1 MKPIKLVMQAFG
13 PYADKREVDFS
24 KFGDKGLFLVTGDTG
39 AGKTTI
45 FDAISYA
52 LFNKTSGID
61 RKVAS
66 LRSDYADPSDKTY
79 VEFTFEHYGKVYKI
93 TRIPEYLRKSLRG
106 SGFTNQKAEAELEI
120 PGENPVSGVDA
131 VTKRTEDILRIS
143 YDQFKQISMI
153 AQGEFRKVLNA
164 DSVERGKILQKI
176 FSTEKYNKMGNILNQ
191 MYIEANSEVT
201 EIFRRIDQYF
211 EGTEY
216 SPTSELKE
224 EADNIKRDSKG
235 SKPTFDVDSKLKVV
249 DKLVKED
256 EEKEAVLK
264 ESLKI
269 AKEEKAKAD
278 KAFTLGK
285 TLFDN
290 FNEYD
295 SHVKTRDALTEQKD
309 KYDSLDKRL
318 DKNKKALYNVK
329 GSYDMYV
336 NEYGKYLIAVKKSKD
351 SFEALEVSKKMAV
364 KAKEAF
370 ETAYSKKEEGE
381 IMSLNAKKL
390 VDEKDDYEKRDKLKA
405 DKNEVESVIKTLID
419 KGRKSKDNIEKEQ
432 AEHVKRTEMI
442 VLLKEAPILLEKCTR
457 DIKEKSEKADRLG
470 TIVDKEYKSLND
482 AYKAHKSQTKVYEEK
497 YNVYEDAKKKYDMA
511 LKAYEDSMVG
521 IIASTLE
528 ENKPC
533 PVCGSLSHPRPA
545 VIAKADIT
553 EDTVKKLEEIKNK
566 AEKVKTVEMEKAVTL
581 KTAYEEQQKA
591 LINEIKTYFGELLPE
606 EQGSFKDIII
616 ILNDARQNMS
626 EEINLLRKKKA
637 DLEEQK
643 VQLDKLNEMENKY
656 DETLKALT
664 DEYEK
669 FRKDHTEAINEL
681 TKVTTAL
688 EGIAKLK
695 FATLKEAEEEIAG
708 LLKKAELIASNIEKM
723 RKANENAEKDTAQ
736 KKGIYDESLKQKEE
750 LAVSLEKCK
759 KDFEETCTQYGFN
772 DRADF
777 ELYLIKEE
785 DIKESESDIEAYKKK
800 VIENKAALE
809 VAYKTIEGKIR
820 PDISVLKEASENA
833 AKAETLAQN
842 NLNTVTARRDLNKKI
857 YENISEQALIG
868 EKKIE
873 KTNRLKNISEIMN
886 GKSVGKNRTS
896 FETYVQMSGFDSI
909 IRAANKRLHPL
920 SGGQYQLY
928 RHEDA
933 AAKGNIALNLDILD
947 NYTGKKRP
955 VSSLSGGESFMAA
968 LSLALGLSDQVT
980 ANAGGIKI
988 DALFIDEGF
997 GTLDQQALN
1006 DSLAMLSG
1014 LSDSSKLI
1022 GIISHREELKEVID
1036 NKIIVTKTP
1045 KGSDLKQVCR
1055 RIF

>member
-13 PYADKREVDFS
+13 PYAGRREVDFS
-24 KFGDKGLFLVTGDTG
+24 KFGEKGLFLVTGDTG

-52 LFNKTSGID
+52 LFNKTSGTD

-66 LRSDYADPSDKTY
+66 LRSDYADPSDKTF

-106 SGFTNQKAEAELEI
+106 DGLTTQKAEAELEI
-120 PGENPVSGVDA
+120 PDEIPVSGVDA
-131 VTKRTEDILRIS
+131 VTRRTEDILRIS

-164 DSVERGKILQKI
+164 DSAERGKILQKI
-176 FSTEKYNKMGNILNQ
+176 FSTEKYNKMGSILNT
-191 MYIEANSEVT
+191 MYLEANGEVT
-201 EIFRRIDQYF
+201 ETFRRIDQYF

-216 SPTSELKE
+216 EKDSEFKE

-235 SKPTFDVDSKLKVV
+235 SKPTFDVTSKLNVV

-256 EEKEAVLK
+256 DGKLSLLNENLK
-264 ESLKI
+264 N

-278 KAFTLGK
+278 KALTLGK
-285 TLFDN
+285 SLFDS
-290 FNEYD
+290 FKEYD
-295 SHVKTRDALTEQKD
+295 SHVKTRDNLAEEKD
-309 KYDSLDKRL
+309 KYAAIEKRL
-318 DKNKKALYNVK
+318 HKNKKALYNVK
-329 GSYDMYV
+329 GSYDLYG
-336 NEYGKYLIAVKKSKD
+336 NEYKKHGEAVRKSKA
-351 SFEALEVSKKMAV
+351 SLEGLEASKTVLV
-364 KAKEAF
+364 KAKESFDAAF
-370 ETAYSKKEEGE
+370 SKKEDGE
-381 IMSLNAKKL
+381 NMILQAKKL
-390 VDEKDDYEKRDKLKA
+390 SDEKGKYEEKDKLTKSY
-405 DKNEVESVIKTLID
+405 KELNLKIENLYNSVN
-419 KGRKSKDNIEKEQ
+419 KSKNAVDKEKE
-432 AEHVKRTEMI
+432 EHLKRIESIT
-442 VLLKEAPILLEKCTR
+442 LLKETPILLEKCER
-457 DIKEKSEKADRLG
+457 DIKEKSEKTNRLG
-470 TIVDKEYKSLND
+470 TIVDEEYKSLND

-497 YNVYEDAKKKYDMA
+497 YNIYEDAKNKYDTA

-553 EDTVKKLEEIKNK
+553 EDAVKKLEEIKNK
-566 AEKVKTVEMEKAVTL
+566 AEKVKTAEMEKAVTL
-581 KTAYEEQQKA
+581 KTAYEEQQTA
-591 LINEIKTYFGELLPE
+591 LTNDIKTYFGELLPE

-616 ILNDARQNMS
+616 ILNDARVKMS
-626 EEINLLRKKKA
+626 EEINLLRKKKE
-637 DLEEQK
+637 DLEKQK
-643 VQLDKLNEMENKY
+643 IKLDKLHEMEDKY
-656 DETLKALT
+656 DETLKVLT
-664 DEYEK
+664 DNYEK
-669 FRKDHTEAINEL
+669 IRKDHTEAVNEL

-688 EGIAKLK
+688 EGIGELK
-695 FATLKEAEEEIAG
+695 FATLKEAEKEIEA
-708 LLKKAELIASNIEKM
+708 LSKTAELIVSNIENK
-723 RKANENAEKDTAQ
+723 RKANENAEKDAAL
-736 KKGIYDESLKQKEE
+736 KKGIYEESLKQEAA
-750 LAVSLEKCK
+750 LVQSLNKCK
-759 KDFEETCTQYGFN
+759 LDFEETLNEYGFN

-777 ELYLIKEE
+777 EAHL
-785 DIKESESDIEAYKKK
+785 IKESEIKASEADIEDYKKR

-809 VAYKTIEGKIR
+809 VALKNVEGKTR
-820 PDISVLKEASENA
+820 PDMNVLQEVADSK
-833 AKAETLAQN
+833 AKAETMAQN
-842 NLNTVTARRDLNKKI
+842 SLNTVTSRRDLNKKI
-857 YENISEQALIG
+857 YDNISEQAKLG

-873 KTNRLKNISEIMN
+873 KANRLRNISEIMN
-886 GKSVGKNRTS
+886 GKAVGKNRTS
-896 FETYVQMSGFDSI
+896 FETYVQMSGLDSI

-997 GTLDQQALN
+997 GTLDTQALN

-1045 KGSDLKQVCR
+1045 KGSDLKQEVSCE
-1055 RIF
+1055 I

>member
-1 MKPIKLVMQAFG
+1 MKPIKLTMQAFG
-13 PYADKREVDFS
+13 PYAGKRDVDFS

-52 LFNKTSGID
+52 LFNKTSGTD

-79 VEFTFEHYGKVYKI
+79 VEFTFEHYGKIYKI

-106 SGFTNQKAEAELEI
+106 SGLTTQKAEAELEI
-120 PGENPVSGVDA
+120 PGETPVSGVDA
-131 VTKRTEDILRIS
+131 VTRRTEDILRIS

-164 DSVERGKILQKI
+164 DSAERGKILQKI

-191 MYIEANSEVT
+191 MYLESNSEVT
-201 EIFRRIDQYF
+201 EIFRSIDQYF

-216 SPTSELKE
+216 APDSEFKE
-224 EADNIKRDSKG
+224 EADTIKRDSKG
-235 SKPTFDVDSKLKVV
+235 SKPTFDVATKLEVV
-249 DKLVKED
+249 DRLVKED
-256 EEKEAVLK
+256 AEKEAVLK
-264 ESLKI
+264 ENLKN
-269 AKEEKAKAD
+269 AKEEKSKAD

-285 TLFDN
+285 TLFDS

-295 SHVKTRDALTEQKD
+295 SHVKTKDALTEQKD
-309 KYDSLDKRL
+309 KYDSLEKRL

-329 GSYDMYV
+329 GSYDMYA
-336 NEYGKYLIAVKKSKD
+336 NEYKKHTGAVQKVKTSLELLESSKIAS
-351 SFEALEVSKKMAV
+351 AM
-364 KAKEAF
+364 AKEAF
-370 ETAYSKKEEGE
+370 ELAFSKKEEGE
-381 IMSLNAKKL
+381 NMALLAKKL
-390 VDEKDDYEKRDKLKA
+390 ADEKGKCEEKDKLTISK
-405 DKNEVESVIKTLID
+405 KTLESKIKGLEDAIKKSGDAID
-419 KGRKSKDNIEKEQ
+419 KEK
-432 AEHVKRTEMI
+432 AEHLKRVELITA
-442 VLLKEAPILLEKCTR
+442 LKETPILLEKCVR
-457 DIKEKSEKADRLG
+457 DIKDKREKADRLG
-470 TIVDKEYKSLND
+470 TIVDKEYKSLTE
-482 AYKAHKSQTKVYEEK
+482 AFKKSKDQAKVYEEK
-497 YNVYEDAKKKYDMA
+497 SEVYEEANLKYNKA
-511 LKAYEDSMVG
+511 RKAYEDSMVG
-521 IIASTLE
+521 IIASGLTE
-528 ENKPC
+528 GQPC
-533 PVCGSLSHPRPA
+533 PVCGSLNHPSPA
-545 VIAKADIT
+545 VIKKADIT
-553 EDTVKKLEEIKNK
+553 EEAVKKLEEIKNK
-566 AEKVKTVEMEKAVTL
+566 EEKVKTAEMEKAVTL

-591 LINEIKTYFGELLPE
+591 LENEIKTYFGELIPE
-606 EQGSFKDIII
+606 EHGGFKDIIA
-616 ILNDARQNMS
+616 ILNESGQKMS
-626 EEINLLRKKKA
+626 EEIKTLQKQKSEL
-637 DLEEQK
+637 EQK
-643 VQLDKLNEMENKY
+643 KDKLVKLNETEDKY
-656 DETLKALT
+656 EETLKTLT
-664 DEYEK
+664 DNYEK
-669 FRKDHTEAINEL
+669 LRKDQIDAVNDL

-688 EGIAKLK
+688 EGIGELK

-708 LLKKAELIASNIEKM
+708 LTKNAELIATNIEKM
-723 RKANENAEKDTAQ
+723 RKANENAEKETAL
-736 KKGIYDESLKQKEE
+736 KKGVYEESLKQEAE
-750 LAVSLEKCK
+750 LATSLNKCK
-759 KDFEETCTQYGFN
+759 KDFEETCTQYGFS

-777 ELYLIKEE
+777 ESYLIKEE
-785 DIKESESDIEAYKKK
+785 DIKAAEAGIEAYKKK

-809 VAYKTIEGKIR
+809 VSLKTIEGKTR
-820 PDISVLKEASENA
+820 PDMISLQETAENA
-833 AKAETLAQN
+833 LKAEGLAQS
-842 NLNTVTARRDLNKKI
+842 NLNIVTARRDLNKKI
-857 YENISEQALIG
+857 YDNISEQATLG

-886 GKSVGKNRTS
+886 GKAVGKNRTS

-968 LSLALGLSDQVT
+968 LSLAFGLSDQVT

-1045 KGSDLKQVCR
+1045 KGSDLKQEFR
-1055 RIF
+1055 SDI